1 MQTLLQHLRGT
12 KMFNVFANSLFLAS
26 QSSQSYRSG
35 GENWRSAGW
44 TTQPQIYSKR
54 TCIKAV

>member
-1 MQTLLQHLRGT
+1 
-12 KMFNVFANSLFLAS
+12 MFNVFSNILYVAS
-26 QSSQSYRSG
+26 QNSQRYQSG

-44 TTQPQIYSKR
+44 TTQPQIHSKR